1 MKRNKTKYYKECFY
15 GFVDL
20 DCQRRLSRLHRTL
33 RPSSDV
39 EVDNPRCRPVTIQ
52 IVVLGPFA
60 LEDPGSRLQ
69 VPPGSFVIQA
79 PSARMHGAAVGD
91 VLQRVPPPVWEA
103 LSRVTFP

>member
-1 MKRNKTKYYKECFY
+1 MKRSKTKYYKECFY

-20 DCQRRLSRLHRTL
+20 DCQLCLSRLHRTL

-60 LEDPGSRLQ
+60 LEDPGLRLQ
-69 VPPGSFVIQA
+69 VPPGPFVIQA

>member
-1 MKRNKTKYYKECFY
+1 MKRSKTKYYRECFY

-20 DCQRRLSRLHRTL
+20 DCQRRLLRLHRTL

-60 LEDPGSRLQ
+60 FEDPGSRLK

>member
-1 MKRNKTKYYKECFY
+1 MKRSKTKYYKECFY

-20 DCQRRLSRLHRTL
+20 DCQRHLSRLHRTL

-60 LEDPGSRLQ
+60 FEDPGSCLQ

>member
-1 MKRNKTKYYKECFY
+1 MY

-20 DCQRRLSRLHRTL
+20 AHQHRLSRLHRTL

-60 LEDPGSRLQ
+60 LEDPGSQLQ
-69 VPPGSFVIQA
+69 VPPGPFVIQA